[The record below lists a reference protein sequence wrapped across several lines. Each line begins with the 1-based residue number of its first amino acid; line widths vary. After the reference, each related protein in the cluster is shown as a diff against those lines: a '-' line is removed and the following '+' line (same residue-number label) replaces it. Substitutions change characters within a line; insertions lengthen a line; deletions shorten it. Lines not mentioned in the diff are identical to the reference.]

1 VIRFEHATYRI
12 DDRTILSDVNLNI
25 QRGEFVF
32 VFGASGAGK
41 STLLRLIH
49 MEMFPD
55 EGKVTVADHDSD
67 EIRPREIPHF
77 RRKVGKVFQDF
88 QLLEDRCV
96 YDNVAFALWA
106 TGMRKR
112 QIPKRVYQVLA
123 ETGLSHK
130 RYAEIRELSGGEQQ
144 RVAVARAL
152 ANEPFVL
159 LADEPTGNLD
169 QQNANG
175 VMELLRRINRMGMTV
190 LMATH
195 REDLMN
201 FPARAIRIVNGRVT
215 E

>member
-1 VIRFEHATYRI
+1 VIRFEHVTFEI
-12 DDRTILSDVNLNI
+12 DDRVILSDVNLNI
-25 QRGEFVF
+25 NRGEFAF
-32 VFGASGAGK
+32 IFGASGAGK

-49 MEMFPD
+49 MEMMPTS
-55 EGKVTVADHDSD
+55 GRVVVADHDSD
-67 EIRPREIPHF
+67 EIMPREIPHF

-123 ETGLSHK
+123 DTGLSHK

-144 RVAVARAL
+144 RVAVARAM

-169 QQNANG
+169 QENA
-175 VMELLRRINRMGMTV
+175 EALIALLRRINRTGMTV
-190 LMATH
+190 MMATH

-201 FPARAIRIVNGRVT
+201 FPARAIRIEKGRISA
-215 E
+215 

>member
-1 VIRFEHATYRI
+1 VIRFERTTYGI
-12 DDRTILSDVNLNI
+12 DDRTILSDVNLTVNP
-25 QRGEFVF
+25 GEFVF
-32 VFGASGAGK
+32 IFGASGAGK
-41 STLLRLIH
+41 STLLRLVH
-49 MEMFPD
+49 MEIRPTS
-55 EGKVTVADHDSD
+55 GKVVIADHDSD
-67 EIRPREIPHF
+67 TIKPREIPHF

-88 QLLEDRCV
+88 KLLEDRCV

-169 QQNANG
+169 QENSEAL
-175 VMELLRRINRMGMTV
+175 MTLLRRINRMGMTV

-201 FPARAIRIVNGRVT
+201 FPARAIRIENGRVSA
-215 E
+215 